1 MHRKQEFLYFFAIST
16 LYELL
21 WYDIDMRTKALF
33 TEEYG
38 RLNDAQRRAVDTIE
52 GPVMVIAGPG
62 TGKTQVLSLR
72 VANILKRTQANP
84 GNILCL
90 TFSNAGA
97 TAMRDRLRKLIGGD
111 AYAVAVHTVHGFCDA
126 IISRNPTVFSEWSM
140 RKSISDIQK
149 YTLMQKI
156 IDHVSASSALINA
169 KNPYERIP
177 AILGRISDCKREG
190 KTYADLCKA
199 SDAYARIMEEKSKEG
214 TKQHTKNLLQARKF
228 RDFVDLCGRYAGFLE
243 EKNFYD
249 YDDMILVVLK
259 ALSEEEWLLSSLQE
273 RYQYILV
280 DEAQDLNG
288 AQWGVI
294 ERLTTYNA
302 VPHEPNFFLVGDDDQ
317 AIYRFQG
324 ANLEHMIAFRERFP
338 QAPVLVLTVNY
349 RSTQTI
355 VDAAGRLIAH
365 NEERLIGRMPE
376 LKKDL
381 KAWTEEKGVDPVLL
395 RPASDAAEPW
405 LIADIAEERIKGG
418 VAAEEIAVLVQT
430 NAELRPIYDVLR
442 ARGIPVILQGKAD
455 LFAHPVVRQALLIL
469 QSMEKLNDDA
479 FQHAIACPCFG
490 CHPADIARM
499 VSRARESKKKFHDVA
514 LGLEQSDL
522 PLSNVQALIAARD
535 TLEDLRL
542 RLESRSV
549 LESLEHLLRASGI
562 SASAAEADP
571 LDLAVIEAFFQYVK
585 QRCLETPSLHLRDFL
600 HDLRFYADEQYGQ
613 IRLSYQ
619 LPHLVTSGVQLLT
632 AHQSKGLEFHTVILS
647 GFRDGHWDQRRHP
660 SQLSI
665 PEDLLFGWDSEQ
677 KTFEKHQ
684 DERRVAFVAMTRA
697 KREMIMLCPK
707 EFSVGERVRAIS
719 PSAFFAEAGPLPES
733 DGVLKDPER
742 SSLLLFTPVHHHDAE
757 MEAYIRE
764 KLETFALSPTSLS
777 AFLEDPEEFKR
788 VHILNQPQAFTEGAL
803 RAMGYGS
810 AVHWALRKWA
820 EAVSTGYPLTL
831 ERFMDQF
838 AWHLREK
845 NILTDLQRSD
855 LLAHAKESLPFYFTQ
870 RLQWDKP
877 VIHALEREYR
887 AMMEGIPIKGKID
900 RIDRIS
906 EQSSDALIID
916 YKTGRPQAP
925 GEIRAGD
932 YFRQLV
938 FYALLIE
945 QAEPMLVPQ
954 SFSLEFIGER
964 GDEPISRH
972 FTITQQEK
980 NELKKLIRQVWTKIQ
995 ALDFTPL

>member
-1 MHRKQEFLYFFAIST
+1 MPLQLKNRPVRA
-16 LYELL
+16 
-21 WYDIDMRTKALF
+21 A
-33 TEEYG
+33 
-38 RLNDAQRRAVDTIE
+38 RLQSSPFDEAYNQLNEAQRLAVDTIE

-72 VANILKRTQANP
+72 VANILKRTQVNP
-84 GNILCL
+84 ANILCL

-97 TAMRDRLRKLIGGD
+97 TAMRERLRELIGGD

-126 IISRNPTVFSEWSM
+126 IITRNPTVFSEWSTK
-140 RKSISDIQK
+140 KSISDIQK
-149 YTLMQKI
+149 YKAMQKI
-156 IDHVSASSALINA
+156 IDDVSASSALINP

-190 KTYADLCKA
+190 RSYDDLCRV

-214 TKQHTKNLLQARKF
+214 TKQHKKNLLQSRKF
-228 RDFVDLCGRYAGFLE
+228 HDFVELFGRYTEFLS

-249 YDDMILVVLK
+249 YDDMILVVRS
-259 ALSEEEWLLSSLQE
+259 ALSQEEWLLSSLQE

-294 ERLTTYNA
+294 ERLTTYDV

-355 VDAAGRLIAH
+355 LDATGRLIAH

-376 LKKDL
+376 LTKEL
-381 KAWTEEKGVDPVLL
+381 KAWTQEKGTQPILL

-418 VAAEEIAVLVQT
+418 MAPEEIAVLVQT

-442 ARGIPVILQGKAD
+442 ARNIPVVLQGKAD
-455 LFAHPVVRQALLIL
+455 LLAHPIVRQALLIL

-499 VSRARESKKKFHDVA
+499 VSRARESKKKFHDIA

-522 PLSNVQALIAARD
+522 PLHDVSALIAARD

-542 RLESRSV
+542 RVESRSI
-549 LESLEHLLRASGI
+549 LESLEHLLRQSGI
-562 SASAAEADP
+562 AASAAEADP

-600 HDLRFYADEQYGQ
+600 HDLRFYSDEQYGQ

-665 PEDLLFGWDSEQ
+665 PEDLLFGWESAQ

-697 KREMIMLCPK
+697 KRELIMLCPK

-719 PSAFFAEAGPLPES
+719 PSAFFAEAGPLPEA

-742 SSLLLFTPVHHHDAE
+742 SSLLLFTPVRHHDAE
-757 MEAYIRE
+757 MEAYVRE

-788 VHILNQPQAFTEGAL
+788 VHILNQPQPFTEGAL
-803 RAMGYGS
+803 RAMAYGS
-810 AVHWALRKWA
+810 AVHWALGKWA
-820 EAVSTGYPLTL
+820 EGVCAGRSLAIGQ
-831 ERFMDQF
+831 FMEQF

-855 LLAHAKESLPFYFTQ
+855 LLAHAKENLPLYFAQ
-870 RLQWDKP
+870 RLEGHTP
-877 VIHALEREYR
+877 AIYAVEREYR
-887 AMMEGIPIKGKID
+887 AMIVDLPAGAGIPIKGKID
-900 RIDRIS
+900 RIDRTS
-906 EQSSDALIID
+906 MQSSDALIID

-925 GEIRAGD
+925 AEIRAGD

-945 QAEPMLVPQ
+945 RAEPMLVPQ

-964 GDEPISRH
+964 GEEPITRS

-980 NELKKLIRQVWTKIQ
+980 DDLKELIRKVWSKIQ